1 MVTTCAIGENCAG
14 SGTGR
19 SDQSSSEAWRCAC
32 GSTSADVVD
41 SRPTPY
47 GVRRR
52 RQCAGCGRRFTTAE
66 RFDVGVA
73 LTELDALRLAEA
85 LDGAKRL
92 HAVLDDI
99 LRRKR
104 FRGGVLSPGA
114 IAATDDER
122 TDP

>member
-1 MVTTCAIGENCAG
+1 M
-14 SGTGR
+14 
-19 SDQSSSEAWRCAC
+19 
-32 GSTSADVVD
+32 VD

-73 LTELDALRLAEA
+73 LTELDALRLCEA
-85 LDGAKRL
+85 LSGVRTL

-99 LRRKR
+99 LRRRR
-104 FRGGVLSPGA
+104 FRGGVLSPSA
-114 IAATDDER
+114 VATEGED
-122 TDP
+122 